1 MDKTLNNEKDV
12 KNIAKIA
19 LKTFLDCFIG
29 LMLILCSIF
38 VLFPKFSLKI
48 NQTLGLAK
56 VQEYNYQ
63 LIYKRSDNI
72 ADLYNVII
80 CEENLGKTKKELN
93 YLNEILARN
102 DYQDFCK
109 AMDNATI
116 SKLNDKKLI
125 ASTANVNGYLTARK
139 VYCLYSLNSK
149 NVESFVYQQTKSG
162 KYKEYT
168 FAVFVD
174 LIVGDTNLTKSQKK
188 ELLSEFIVLSEL
200 DVENSKLISME
211 DLVEAKVAGLVSLV
225 DNKNTTENDK
235 LVYKYELMRYYG
247 ANVSLYEILG
257 DEGKQESNLNL
268 YNNLKSQIG

>member
-48 NQTLGLAK
+48 NQTLGMEK

-257 DEGKQESNLNL
+257 DEGKKESNLNL
-268 YNNLKSQIG
+268 YNNLKNQIG

>member
-1 MDKTLNNEKDV
+1 MDKTLNNEKDI

-149 NVESFVYQQTKSG
+149 NVESFVYQQTKNG

-174 LIVGDTNLTKSQKK
+174 LIVGDTNLTQSQKK

-200 DVENSKLISME
+200 DIENSKLISME
-211 DLVEAKVAGLVSLV
+211 DLVETKIAGLVSLV

-247 ANVSLYEILG
+247 ANASLYEILG
-257 DEGKQESNLNL
+257 DEDKQESNLNL

>member
-1 MDKTLNNEKDV
+1 MDKTLNNEKDM

-19 LKTFLDCFIG
+19 LKTLLDCFIG

-174 LIVGDTNLTKSQKK
+174 LVVGDTKLTQSQKK
-188 ELLSEFIVLSEL
+188 ELLSEFIVLSEF
-200 DVENSKLISME
+200 EK
-211 DLVEAKVAGLVSLV
+211 LVETKIAGLVSFV
-225 DNKNTTENDK
+225 DNKNTSENDK

-247 ANVSLYEILG
+247 ANASLYEILG
-257 DEGKQESNLNL
+257 DAGKQESNLNL
-268 YNNLKSQIG
+268 YNNLKNQIG

>member
-1 MDKTLNNEKDV
+1 MDKTLNNEKDM

-19 LKTFLDCFIG
+19 LKTLLDCFIG

-48 NQTLGLAK
+48 NQTLGLTK

-63 LIYKRSDNI
+63 LIYKRSNNI

-80 CEENLGKTKKELN
+80 CEENLGKTEKELT
-93 YLNEILARN
+93 YLNEILARS
-102 DYQDFCK
+102 DFQDFCK

-116 SKLNDKKLI
+116 SKLNDNKLI

-174 LIVGDTNLTKSQKK
+174 LVVGDTILTQSQKK
-188 ELLSEFIVLSEL
+188 ELLSEFIVLSEF

-211 DLVEAKVAGLVSLV
+211 KLVETKIAGLVSLV
-225 DNKNTTENDK
+225 DNKNTSENDK

-247 ANVSLYEILG
+247 ANASLYEILG
-257 DEGKQESNLNL
+257 DADKQESNLIL